1 MRVEFDDVTVVLGGR
16 QVVRGASLSVEP
28 GTVVGLVG
36 PNGSG
41 KSSLLRTLYRAV
53 APREGI
59 VRVGGHDVRALTGRQ
74 VARAVAV
81 MLQDPSTDFD
91 LSVHELVL
99 LGRSPHHASF
109 GRDTP
114 EDLRIVDDAMRRAG
128 IDDLADRMVATLS
141 GGQRQRVM
149 LARALTQQSPVL
161 VLDEP
166 SNHLDIRHQL
176 ELMATVRGLGRTVVA
191 ALHDL
196 NLAAQY
202 CDRVVVLADGCVVA
216 DGEPSDVLT
225 PELVRTTF
233 GVDARVVADLDGRVL
248 AFRQLVADPSPTR
261 PVPVSVPRGPRT
273 ESSLRS

>member
-16 QVVRGASLSVEP
+16 EVVRGASLTVAP

-53 APREGI
+53 TPRGGT
-59 VRVGGHDVRALTGRQ
+59 VRVGGQDVRHLSGRQ

-81 MLQDPSTDFD
+81 MLQDPASDFD

-99 LGRSPHHASF
+99 LGRAPHHASF
-109 GRDTP
+109 GRDTT
-114 EDLRIVDDAMRRAG
+114 EDLAVADDAMRRAG
-128 IDDLADRMVATLS
+128 VDDLADRMVSTLS

-176 ELMATVRGLGRTVVA
+176 ELMATVRGLGRTVIA

-202 CDRVVVLADGCVVA
+202 CDRVVVLDGGSVVA
-216 DGEPSDVLT
+216 EGAPAEVFT
-225 PELVRTTF
+225 PGLVRRTF
-233 GVDARVVADLDGRVL
+233 GVDARTVADREGRVL
-248 AFRQLVADPSPTR
+248 AFRQLADEPAAPEPDSHLADSLEESR
-261 PVPVSVPRGPRT
+261 P
-273 ESSLRS
+273 RS

>member
-1 MRVEFDDVTVVLGGR
+1 MRVEFDDVTVVLGGTE
-16 QVVRGASLSVEP
+16 VVHGASLTVEP

-53 APREGI
+53 RPSRGT
-59 VRVGGHDVRALTGRQ
+59 VRIDGADVRTLSGRQ
-74 VARAVAV
+74 HARQVAV
-81 MLQDPSTDFD
+81 MLQDPHTDFD
-91 LSVHELVL
+91 LSVHEVVL
-99 LGRSPHHASF
+99 LGRAPHHASF
-109 GRDTP
+109 GRDTAD
-114 EDLRIVDDAMRRAG
+114 DLRIAEDAMRRTG
-128 IDDLADRMVATLS
+128 IEDLAGRMVATLS

-176 ELMATVRGLGRTVVA
+176 ELMSTVRGLGRTVIA

-202 CDRVVVLADGCVVA
+202 CDRVVVLDAGTVVA
-216 DGEPSDVLT
+216 DGPPAVSFT
-225 PELVRTTF
+225 PELIQAVF
-233 GVDARVVADLDGRVL
+233 GVEARVLEDHHDRVL
-248 AFRQLVADPSPTR
+248 AFRRPHADPHPGETV
-261 PVPVSVPRGPRT
+261 PVPVPVHT
-273 ESSLRS
+273 ESEISS